1 MKIKFLFWGCLLLV
15 GIGMPIHAEN
25 SMSLVILPL
34 SGEEQ
39 IQTISQIGQ
48 MIFRHDSIFLYSKNG
63 DLLEKSKVKDIQNI
77 HYRLTDVVTRVET
90 TKTSN
95 SVRIFPNPTHN
106 MIIVRAPSAKNAYI
120 FDLNGTLL
128 QKRALDNSEDNVID
142 VRQLPKGEYILLIDT
157 TTFKFLKQ

>member
-1 MKIKFLFWGCLLLV
+1 M
-15 GIGMPIHAEN
+15 
-25 SMSLVILPL
+25 
-34 SGEEQ
+34 
-39 IQTISQIGQ
+39 
-48 MIFRHDSIFLYSKNG
+48 
-63 DLLEKSKVKDIQNI
+63 EKSKVKDIQNI
-77 HYRLTDVVTRVET
+77 HYRLTDVVTSVET